1 LSIRNRAAAIAA
13 ALIACFALV
22 LPASAAFAGSNPSPG
37 SPSPNIGVTS
47 DCPTPTP
54 TQYAPAG
61 VPSSDLG
68 VNPSPCPTPTVPVPQ
83 PCPLIGR
90 DGTPLP
96 LPTDPRAL
104 ATALALCRGIQQE
117 DFGFTDTNLI
127 RNGLVT
133 ATGPIRFSPFA
144 FGLRGRDFTLSPT
157 LDRLSALF
165 GSVLLHSEPIAVT
178 VDRQACT
185 LVVDQRDMPWFILP
199 RTGTGIY
206 RNDEG
211 AGVYDL
217 AGVFSFPTWRFR
229 CSLPAGLTDAQ
240 ASADVNANFAGLPAP
255 DDWGISVNATGWVAP
270 RGIRVPK
277 PCDYGCTPAPDA
289 YLGRF

>member
-1 LSIRNRAAAIAA
+1 
-13 ALIACFALV
+13 
-22 LPASAAFAGSNPSPG
+22 
-37 SPSPNIGVTS
+37 
-47 DCPTPTP
+47 
-54 TQYAPAG
+54 

-68 VNPSPCPTPTVPVPQ
+68 IPSPCPSVPPVTP

-117 DFGFTDTNLI
+117 DFGFTDTNLL

-133 ATGPIRFSPFA
+133 ATGPIRFSPFV

-217 AGVFSFPTWRFR
+217 AGVFSFPTWRFK
-229 CSLPAGLTDAQ
+229 CSLPVGLTDAQ
-240 ASADVNANFAGLPAP
+240 ASADVNANFANLPAP

-270 RGIRVPK
+270 RGIHTDR
-277 PCDYGCTPAPDA
+277 YGDGNP